1 MENWKFASPPPGVES
16 SRVHV
21 TALFF
26 GDPPV
31 KGNHR
36 KKWLLEGIPK

>member
-1 MENWKFASPPPGVES
+1 MENWKFASPPGVES

-31 KGNHR
+31 KG
-36 KKWLLEGIPK
+36 KSGF